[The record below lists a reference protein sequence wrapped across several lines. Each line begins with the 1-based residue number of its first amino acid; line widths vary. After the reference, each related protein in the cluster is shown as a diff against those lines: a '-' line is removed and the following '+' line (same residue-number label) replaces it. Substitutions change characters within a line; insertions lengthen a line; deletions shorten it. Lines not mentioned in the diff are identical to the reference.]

1 MDPFTRAD
9 LQTLMAPGSTP
20 CVSICMPTHRTGR
33 EIREDSLRC
42 KNLLTRADEQLQELG
57 LRSPAARE
65 IVKPAW
71 DLHGDELFWRSQSDG
86 LAMFL
91 APGQF
96 RYFRVPL
103 ALEELLFVNQ
113 RFHLKS
119 LLPLLQNDGQ
129 FYLLAVSQKHVR
141 FFTGTHY
148 SISRIETDT
157 LPKNLQ
163 DALNIDEYVQS
174 MQQHGHTTMGVG
186 PSGAREAIH
195 HGHGGSDLQSRKNDE
210 LCEYFRRI
218 DDGLSEFFGDE
229 KAPLVFA
236 GVEYLFPMF
245 RDACSYKHLVETPI
259 RGNPEGWS
267 EQELHERAWQAV
279 EPHIQRAQEAAVGR
293 FGDLLSSGRSVHEPH
308 DVVTAAIQGRV
319 ETLLVQRNA
328 HLWGRVGDSLRVDL
342 LPKPEPGSE
351 DLLDF
356 AATHT
361 LMHRGSVYVLEQNRM
376 PEGRPMAAIV
386 RYVPGAQAKA

>member
-1 MDPFTRAD
+1 MDLFTRAD
-9 LQTLMAPGSTP
+9 LQGLMTP
-20 CVSICMPTHRTGR
+20 ADRHCVSICMPTHRTGR

-42 KNLLTRADEQLQELG
+42 KNLLTRAEEQLQELG

-71 DLHGDELFWRSQSDG
+71 DLHGDELFWRNQSDG

-91 APGQF
+91 SPGRF
-96 RYFRVPL
+96 RCFRVPL
-103 ALEELLFVNQ
+103 NLDELLIVNQ
-113 RFHLKS
+113 RFHLKAM
-119 LLPLLQNDGQ
+119 LPLLQNDGR

-148 SISRIETDT
+148 SISPIETDA
-157 LPKNLQ
+157 LPKNLR

-186 PSGAREAIH
+186 PTGAREAIH
-195 HGHGGSDLQSRKNDE
+195 HGQGGADMQSKKNDE
-210 LCEYFRRI
+210 LREYFRRI
-218 DDGLSEFFGDE
+218 DDGLAEFFGDD

-236 GVEYLFPMF
+236 GVEYLFPLF
-245 RDACSYKHLVETPI
+245 REACGYKHLVETPI

-267 EQELHERAWQAV
+267 EQELHRRAWQAV
-279 EPHIQRAQEAAVGR
+279 EPHIQRAQHAAVER

-308 DVVTAAIQGRV
+308 DIVKAAMQGRV
-319 ETLLVQRNA
+319 ETLLVEKNG
-328 HLWGRVGDSLRVDL
+328 HLWGRIGESLRVDL
-342 LPKPEPGSE
+342 LPKAEPGSE

-356 AATHT
+356 ATLHT
-361 LMHRGSVYVLEQNRM
+361 LMHRGSVYVLERDRM

-386 RYVPGAQAKA
+386 RYVAGG